1 MRTFVSVILGVVLLG
16 CSGREPPVVS
26 RFDAAGYFP
35 DNGIPPYDA
44 VLDPNDVP
52 QDVAMIP
59 EGVVVPDWS
68 LPDQNPASR
77 THNQEISPSGL
88 RPKVTAYYFSNAI

>member
-1 MRTFVSVILGVVLLG
+1 MRTYVSLGLLLALLG

-26 RFDAAGYFP
+26 RFDASGYFP

-59 EGVVVPDWS
+59 EGAMVPDWS

-77 THNQEISPSGL
+77 THNMEISPRSL
-88 RPKVTAYYFSNAI
+88 RPRITAYYFSNAI